1 MKTKNSLVVALF
13 PLLLLAGCDDSNEA
27 KLKKQEES
35 VKDIKNRLK
44 KINPRD
50 QQKARS
56 FLFWQDADKIQL
68 NFQRQQ
74 PQKSLNFDLES

>member
-35 VKDIKNRLK
+35 VKAYQKSAKENQSEE
-44 KINPRD
+44 
-50 QQKARS
+50 QQKARD
-56 FLFWQDADKIQL
+56 FLFGKT
-68 NFQRQQ
+68 
-74 PQKSLNFDLES
+74 PTKSIEFSAPAAPKKP